1 MSQTISFN
9 ENIPTYPEAS
19 SPFNYDLYST
29 PYRFSANNMN
39 SILENWMPNY
49 QFCRDDTGYCI
60 AKGTKKLTN
69 FWVIPITEHCYH
81 SRSKSEYIL
90 SLLFINE
97 NTEKELQTSLT
108 ELKRKGWLMK
118 HLGACSGF
126 YMDSS
131 AVCTI
136 SNIIQL
142 LCAHLRTVE
151 IKDHYKYDGF
161 SPDYD
166 FYSKRGAVITT
177 ELFLAYAQEPD
188 TNTQLMESAKLVDE
202 TILSCLRREKMLSLL
217 AVRVLAPY
225 ATQLSIEKKIDLF
238 LLNIV
243 GQSGTRKT
251 TLCEQLFCGGEKTD
265 ISFSLSTTKAF
276 EKKMKQNSDRVV
288 IFDDAHPVTGTA
300 KKRDFENKL
309 ELLCR
314 TAGDAGTIR
323 ETANE
328 MFATSDIHCC
338 IPVLTGEMDISRN
351 PSTLARMYT
360 VRLARNEMDTD
371 KLAVFYD
378 NIASSEYFFDCCLSW
393 SMVQESWINTLKGW
407 FDDASQRYGKILN
420 YGLTRYAESAALV
433 EVGVLIYLS
442 FMRDIS
448 YYDDAQYEKELTAF
462 RVYHD
467 EFLQERELH
476 ASPLGILKKI
486 FTVQAELQSQGE
498 ARIDELDSLGNAKI
512 IIDKSHDVIGFN
524 YLNTTLYIRKDF
536 IPQLIKKADEYGI
549 DVPNITMHDFRKYLD
564 ECGMIKSHG
573 KNRALTKQN
582 QFQGHRESCC
592 VIDYQSI
599 KKLLEGNKND

>member
-1 MSQTISFN
+1 MPNTKAL
-9 ENIPTYPEAS
+9 EWNIQNPPLEGIHC
-19 SPFNYDLYST
+19 
-29 PYRFSANNMN
+29 
-39 SILENWMPNY
+39 ILEKWMPDY
-49 QFCRDDTGYCI
+49 QFCLDEAGYCI
-60 AKGTKKLTN
+60 ANGVKKLTN
-69 FWVIPITEHCYH
+69 FWVIPITEHRYH
-81 SRSKSEYIL
+81 SRSNSAYTL
-90 SLLFINE
+90 SLLFVTE
-97 NTEKELQTSLT
+97 NVEKEIQTSLS
-108 ELKRKGWLMK
+108 ELRRNDWLSK

-126 YMDSS
+126 YMEPNASQHIFS
-131 AVCTI
+131 
-136 SNIIQL
+136 IIQL
-142 LCAHLRTVE
+142 LCAHLSTIE

-161 SPDYD
+161 SPDYTL
-166 FYSKRGAVITT
+166 YSKRGTVITST
-177 ELFLAYAQEPD
+177 LFSSCMQEAESRA
-188 TNTQLMESAKLVDE
+188 TLMESAKLVDE
-202 TILSCLRREKMLSLL
+202 TVLSCLRREKMLSLL

-225 ATQLSIEKKIDLF
+225 ATQLSMGKKIDLF

-243 GQSGTRKT
+243 GESGTRKT

-265 ISFSLSTTKAF
+265 ISFSMSTTKAF
-276 EKKMKQNSDRVV
+276 EKKMKKNSDRVV

-338 IPVLTGEMDISRN
+338 IPALTGEMDISRN
-351 PSTLARMYT
+351 ASTLARMYT
-360 VRLARNEMDTD
+360 VRLARNEMNTD
-371 KLAVFYD
+371 NLKVFSD

-393 SMVQESWINTLKGW
+393 SMAQESWIHTLKGW
-407 FDDASQRYGKILN
+407 FDDASQRYGKILS

-442 FMRDIS
+442 FMRKIS
-448 YYDDAQYEKELTAF
+448 YYDDAQYKKELTAF
-462 RVYHD
+462 RAYHD

-498 ARIDELDSLGNAKI
+498 ARIDELESLGNAKI
-512 IIDKSHDVIGFN
+512 ITDKSHDVIAFH
-524 YLNTTLYIRKDF
+524 YLNTKLYIRKDF

-549 DVPNITMHDFRKYLD
+549 DVPNITMHEFRKYLD
-564 ECGMIKSHG
+564 ECEMILSYG